1 MPVRRNYDPKFK
13 KMINEI
19 LTEKDRPKGRSD
31 TNRWLYFLT
40 ADALK
45 NVKYRA
51 IFLLPIAFI
60 VVMCMINLGL
70 SGLFGIQKLPYLVEI
85 YIGSSILLLMAV
97 FRLMYVDS
105 R

>member
-1 MPVRRNYDPKFK
+1 MNDGK
-13 KMINEI
+13 KNLE
-19 LTEKDRPKGRSD
+19 SD
-31 TNRWLYFLT
+31 EAIAKSDLNRWLYFLT

-60 VVMCMINLGL
+60 VVVCMINLAL
-70 SGLFGIQKLPYLVEI
+70 SGIFGIAKLPYLVDI
-85 YIGSSILLLMAV
+85 YIISSILLLMAV

-105 R
+105 H